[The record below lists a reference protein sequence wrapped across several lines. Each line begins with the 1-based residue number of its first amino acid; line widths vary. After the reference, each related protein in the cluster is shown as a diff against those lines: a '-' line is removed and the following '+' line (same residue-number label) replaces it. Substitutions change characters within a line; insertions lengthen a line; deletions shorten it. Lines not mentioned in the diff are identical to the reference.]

1 MENNE
6 KYILEYSSTKRVTK
20 NAVDLARFRMEM
32 QHTSVLVNTVN
43 AYKGNKQ
50 KYSIKLPQTKD
61 TKNTKY
67 DMNA

>member
-1 MENNE
+1 
-6 KYILEYSSTKRVTK
+6 
-20 NAVDLARFRMEM
+20 MEM

>member
-1 MENNE
+1 
-6 KYILEYSSTKRVTK
+6 
-20 NAVDLARFRMEM
+20 MEM
-32 QHTSVLVNTVN
+32 QHTSVLVNTIN
-43 AYKGNKQ
+43 AYKGNKQQQ